1 MKPALC
7 VVSNY
12 QWIWAQTQ
20 TIRIG
25 PLQNGKII
33 LPFTEKRKET
43 SLSQA
48 NETTTRFKSHNT

>member
-1 MKPALC
+1 MG
-7 VVSNY
+7 
-12 QWIWAQTQ
+12 TD
-20 TIRIG
+20 TDRIG
-25 PLQNGKII
+25 PPKSGKII